1 MLSLNVAEEIAV
13 LQPEF
18 PDVRFVAAERT
29 ASARAGRPLVYL
41 DDLLAAL
48 VATGRAVVGIV
59 NSDVSLR
66 ADRVFAD
73 YVARE
78 ARGAFLFGSRVD
90 VDTPESESGEVFEG
104 GYDFFFFDRRLAGM
118 YPKTDYSI
126 GLPWWDYWAPMVP
139 ALNGV
144 PLKRLTTPVAFHVRH
159 DLNWQSDTWL
169 YYASIFARYVTLG
182 FDEAS
187 KRQQERRRNDAD
199 LRWMH
204 FVASL
209 WTQLYRD
216 RVQQYQL
223 TQQIAQKGS
232 EAERA
237 RFKDDIGAA
246 EFLLVKHY
254 GNLAE
259 SSCAFIKA
267 VAQDVTFI
275 PEPAA

>member
-1 MLSLNVAEEIAV
+1 MPDQIPTINLIDSDGRAGRGNDVSKPVVIGTSIAPKGIDSQRRAVESWLSLGFEVLSLNVAEEIAV

-182 FDEAS
+182 FS
-187 KRQQERRRNDAD
+187 GGRGSRRGGATTRTCAGCTSSPAFG
-199 LRWMH
+199 R
-204 FVASL
+204 SS
-209 WTQLYRD
+209 TE
-216 RVQQYQL
+216 
-223 TQQIAQKGS
+223 TGS
-232 EAERA
+232 
-237 RFKDDIGAA
+237 
-246 EFLLVKHY
+246 
-254 GNLAE
+254 
-259 SSCAFIKA
+259 SS
-267 VAQDVTFI
+267 TS
-275 PEPAA
+275 